1 MSDQDELLAA
11 EMAAVSAVKSQEIV
25 EAAASAAELNE
36 YQNHLDDSLDRVLA
50 VQETLKALKPYEV
63 TPALAAA
70 IDADLIK
77 AEVVIPAA
85 EGASAVEGAEC
96 LGRSLMPKDY
106 LFTRLAGC
114 ENFVTDFFKKS
125 KDVAAHI
132 AASFKSAYVIF
143 TESHE
148 SLTKQ
153 LDLLE
158 HSISTHKQFPG
169 SGHITLGYRLFNQF
183 QINGKVDQN
192 WTGNLSKL
200 SQTLAGLSSNYY
212 LNNKNVTAAIFSYFG
227 GFGKLSQDKAIE
239 RLKML
244 PISIPSAPFKE
255 CTYPDN
261 EHGKQNAV
269 SKRSVE
275 LMGGAYFYDVRTT
288 LKPAIAKDL
297 HEVQDWVTRFTDI
310 NGTAF
315 EAGRNPDRQV
325 GNEVK
330 ALSAQEIKQV
340 VSLLRKLLGDWS
352 KIFEQGDKYLISD
365 HDFLGAIRGFMET
378 DLDNS
383 TKNVLSKHYHSL
395 IIKHQ
400 VELLHIR
407 AAVSHYVTLII
418 NGMIHVCKDS
428 IKVGVE

>member
-11 EMAAVSAVKSQEIV
+11 EMAAISAVKSQEIV
-25 EAAASAAELNE
+25 EAASSAAELNE

-50 VQETLKALKPYEV
+50 VQETLRALKPYEV
-63 TPALAAA
+63 TPALAAT
-70 IDADLIK
+70 IDADLAK
-77 AEVVIPAA
+77 AEVVIPVANGAA
-85 EGASAVEGAEC
+85 VVEGAEC
-96 LGRSLMPKDY
+96 LGRTLMPKDY

-125 KDVAAHI
+125 KEVVQHMGAAFRD
-132 AASFKSAYVIF
+132 AVVIF
-143 TESHE
+143 TESKE

-158 HSISTHKQFPG
+158 HSINTQKAFP
-169 SGHITLGYRLFNQF
+169 SSNHISLGFRLFNQF

-192 WTGNLSKL
+192 WTGNLGKL
-200 SQTLAGLSSNYY
+200 NQTLAGLSSNYY

-227 GFGKLSQDKAIE
+227 GFDKLNKAQAEE

-244 PISIPSAPFKE
+244 PISIPSTPFKE

-261 EHGKQNAV
+261 EHGSANTV
-269 SKRSVE
+269 SKRSVT

-288 LKPAIAKDL
+288 HKPAKAGSL
-297 HEVQDWVTRFTDI
+297 EEVHDWVTRFTDI

-315 EAGRNPDRQV
+315 ETGRNPERQL

-330 ALSAQEIKQV
+330 ALSSQEVKQIIAQ
-340 VSLLRKLLGDWS
+340 LRKLLNDWS
-352 KIFEQGDKYLISD
+352 KIFDQGDKYLISD
-365 HDFLGAIRGFMET
+365 HDYLGAIRGFSEA
-378 DLDNS
+378 DIGDQA
-383 TKNVLSKHYHSL
+383 KVLLGKYYAQL
-395 IIKHQ
+395 VRKHQ
-400 VELLHIR
+400 IELLHIR
-407 AAVSHYVTLII
+407 ASVSHYVTLIL

-428 IKVGVE
+428 IEVAHK